1 MAHYFPKIYAPFS
14 RKDSKSKYVDETKWS
29 KPEFSLLQGIKWV
42 WTAKADGT
50 SIRLYWDG
58 ERVSFFGY
66 TDKSQLNERTLKYL
80 NDTFGTKSAESIFE
94 DMYGDTEVNVYGE
107 FCSKDTNQ
115 NYGHLDGIFYP
126 FDVQNAKTGQWWD
139 RKAVSDFAKR
149 FELQE
154 VPIMFIGTIRE
165 AVEYVKE
172 VQRTW
177 NQYYQKLKEGDF
189 YGFCCDEIRG
199 TEWEIKNPFGVKYP
213 IEGIV
218 GRLPIE
224 LLNAKGE
231 RIITKVKCCDYEV

>member
-1 MAHYFPKIYAPFS
+1 MAHYFPKIYAPFL
-14 RKDSKSKYVDETKWS
+14 RKDSKSKYVDEARWS
-29 KPEFSLLQGIKWV
+29 KPEFSLLQGLKWV

-58 ERVSFFGY
+58 ERVSFFGH

-94 DMYGDTEVNVYGE
+94 DMYGDTEVNIYGE

-126 FDVQNAKTGQWWD
+126 FDVQNAKSGQWWD

-149 FELQE
+149 FGLQE

-165 AVEYVKE
+165 AVEYVKKA
-172 VQRTW
+172 QRTW
-177 NQYYQKLKEGDF
+177 NKDFKESSF
-189 YGFCCDEIRG
+189 FCDKDRG
-199 TEWEIKNPFGVKYP
+199 TEWSVWCPFGGKCP

-231 RIITKVKCCDYEV
+231 RIITKVKCCDYSLDED